1 MAQKLSPKILSE
13 IPLQED
19 SFWGEHYPK
28 LQRYC
33 HFLAQNEWDGDD
45 IAQETYLKA
54 KRYGVQVQKL
64 TPALLNKIAYHHWID
79 LLRKRK
85 KETISDKV
93 PSDIFHLSLDD
104 IKSTVELMLKQ
115 FTPNQAVMFLLKEG
129 FQYQIKEIA
138 ELLDTTEMAVK
149 GNLHRAKRR
158 LQNQENPS
166 FSVDSYWD
174 EEEKEQCAELFYEA
188 LKNQDP
194 TIVIEA
200 MPGILNEVPSA
211 ISAGKHHKVQM
222 FSPSSTLCMA
232 A

>member
-1 MAQKLSPKILSE
+1 MAQNYNSKFVEETLQPK
-13 IPLQED
+13 D
-19 SFWGEHYPK
+19 SFWAEHYPK

-54 KRYGVQVQKL
+54 LRYGHEQQKL

-85 KETISDKV
+85 KETIFEKV
-93 PSDIFHLSLDD
+93 PSECLHHPLDD
-104 IKSTVELMLKQ
+104 IKNTVDLMLKQ
-115 FTPNQAVMFLLKEG
+115 FTPKQAVIFLLKEA
-129 FQYQIKEIA
+129 FQYQINEIS
-138 ELLDTTEMAVK
+138 EMLETTEMAVK
-149 GNLHRAKRR
+149 ANLHRAKKRIEK
-158 LQNQENPS
+158 QEDDS
-166 FSVDSYWD
+166 FSVDSFWTD
-174 EEEKEQCAELFYEA
+174 EERDRYSELFYEA

-194 TIVIEA
+194 TILIKTFPAV
-200 MPGILNEVPSA
+200 MPKD
-211 ISAGKHHKVQM
+211 ISENKQKVQM